1 MSGDPRDILRLNHCP
16 RCGYDLATLPRDHR
30 CPECGFEYDDSM
42 FIVTGDARRPRA
54 TSGELAAYV
63 TLTLVIVLPVAA
75 GRPVWGRAFLVWLL
89 AGGSVSFF
97 GWLYRRRLRAR
108 HGGDNRVLISD
119 DGVALLHAPWSNESQ
134 PWSRVAEVKVRRR
147 FKFRRT
153 WNRNWRFRLRQKR
166 WHPLLGWDIDVV
178 LDGTLRE
185 VALLRNEIRR
195 RIQAAR
201 NG

>member
-1 MSGDPRDILRLNHCP
+1 MSSDPRDILRLKHCP
-16 RCGYDLATLPRDHR
+16 RCGYDLAALPRKHR

-63 TLTLVIVLPVAA
+63 ALTLVIVLPVAA
-75 GRPVWGRAFLVWLL
+75 GRPVWGRAFLLWLL
-89 AGGSVSFF
+89 AWGSVSFF
-97 GWLYRRRLRAR
+97 GWLYRRRLRAG

-134 PWSRVAEVKVRRR
+134 PWSRFAEVKVTRR

-153 WNRNWRFRLRQKR
+153 WRRKWRLR
-166 WHPLLGWDIDVV
+166 L
-178 LDGTLRE
+178 
-185 VALLRNEIRR
+185 
-195 RIQAAR
+195 
-201 NG
+201 